1 MLNSQLIMKTFILII
16 FKIIFFYSNVI
27 SAEVKVTG
35 LYAESGPVSEIA
47 EAIAEAKRVVVET
60 INADGI
66 GIVGRGLIT
75 IDKVDTACDPVK
87 AKTNLRDYLKKNN
100 PEILLGPTCSS
111 SALKVIEDI
120 TIPKKILT
128 MSSSASYPLLS
139 SIEDNDLFFRTIP
152 SDIQQSTSIA
162 NYLISKNIRQIIL
175 LYGDDSYNSTLAQNF
190 LKVFTEEGGLV
201 LFNTLLTDKTV
212 INQSFINTFVDIAIA
227 NDQPGL
233 VMFLHGN
240 QRTVNLLEQFT
251 NTVLSRLQ
259 ELQTSNIFKHQYG
272 SDSMLTNEV
281 KDLIYS
287 YIPIQL
293 NERTTI
299 IAQATSQSSE
309 EFQSYAN
316 IMLNAGVD
324 PNSPYSAISFDTMML
339 AALALQH
346 QAHNNYSKD
355 DLSKSLVS
363 VANPPGIAVGPGS
376 WEAARALLL
385 RGIEINYE
393 GVSGSLDFDING
405 DVEGLYSLN
414 QVTEDNLWSVE
425 PLEKLHPFEPRIII
439 D

>member
-1 MLNSQLIMKTFILII
+1 MKIFTIIIL
-16 FKIIFFYSNVI
+16 KIIFFYSTFV
-27 SAEVKVTG
+27 SAEVKIAA

-47 EAIAEAKRVVVET
+47 EAIAEAKRVAVET

-66 GIVGRGLIT
+66 GIVGRGLIS
-75 IDKVDTACDPVK
+75 IDSIDTGCDPS
-87 AKTNLRDYLKKNN
+87 KTEDSLNAYLKNN
-100 PEILLGPTCSS
+100 DPEILLGPTCST
-111 SALKVIEDI
+111 SAVKVIEQA
-120 TIPKKILT
+120 TIPDNILT
-128 MSSSASYPLLS
+128 ISSSASYPLLS
-139 SIEDNDLFFRTIP
+139 TIEDNDLFFRTIP

-162 NYLISKNIRQIIL
+162 NYLLSKNIREIIL
-175 LYGDDSYNSTLAQNF
+175 LYGDDNYNSTLAQNF
-190 LKVFTEEGGLV
+190 LKVYTEQEGIV
-201 LFNTLLTDKTV
+201 LFNTLLTDKTL
-212 INQSFINTFVDIAIA
+212 INQNFINTFVDIAID
-227 NDQPGL
+227 NNQPGL

-240 QRTVNLLEQFT
+240 ERTVNLLEQFT

-259 ELQTSNIFKHQYG
+259 ELETSGIFKHHYG

-293 NERTTI
+293 NKNTTI
-299 IAQATSQSSE
+299 VAQATSQSSE
-309 EFQSYAN
+309 EFQTYAN
-316 IMLNAGVD
+316 IMLNAGVN

-346 QAHNNYSKD
+346 QTHNNISKE

-363 VANPPGIAVGPGS
+363 VANPPGIKMGPGS

-385 RGIEINYE
+385 RGVEINYE

-405 DVEGLYSLN
+405 DVEGMYSLN

-425 PLEKLHPFEPRIII
+425 RLEKLHPFEPRIII

>member
-1 MLNSQLIMKTFILII
+1 MKIFTIIIL
-16 FKIIFFYSNVI
+16 KIIFFYSTFVN
-27 SAEVKVTG
+27 AEVKIAA

-47 EAIAEAKRVVVET
+47 EAIAEAKRVAVET

-66 GIVGRGLIT
+66 GIVGRGLISIDT
-75 IDKVDTACDPVK
+75 IDTGCDPS
-87 AKTNLRDYLKKNN
+87 KTEDSLNAYLKNN
-100 PEILLGPTCSS
+100 DPEILLGPTCST
-111 SALKVIEDI
+111 SAVKVIEQA
-120 TIPKKILT
+120 TIPDNILT
-128 MSSSASYPLLS
+128 ISSSASYPLLS
-139 SIEDNDLFFRTIP
+139 TIEDNDLFFRTIP

-162 NYLISKNIRQIIL
+162 NYLLSKNIREIIL
-175 LYGDDSYNSTLAQNF
+175 LYGDDNYNSTLAQNF
-190 LKVFTEEGGLV
+190 LKVFTEQEGIV
-201 LFNTLLTDKTV
+201 LFNTLLTDKTL
-212 INQSFINTFVDIAIA
+212 INQNFINTFVDIAID
-227 NDQPGL
+227 NNQPGL

-240 QRTVNLLEQFT
+240 ERTVNLLEQFV
-251 NTVLSRLQ
+251 NTVLTRLQ
-259 ELQTSNIFKHQYG
+259 ELETSGIFKHHYG

-293 NERTTI
+293 NKNTTI
-299 IAQATSQSSE
+299 VAQATSQSSE
-309 EFQSYAN
+309 EFQTYAN

-339 AALALQH
+339 AALTIQH
-346 QAHNNYSKD
+346 QAHNNIAKE

-363 VANPPGIAVGPGS
+363 VANPPGIKMGPGS

-385 RGIEINYE
+385 RGVEINYE

-405 DVEGLYSLN
+405 DVEGMYSLN

-425 PLEKLHPFEPRIII
+425 RLEKLHPFEPRIII

>member
-1 MLNSQLIMKTFILII
+1 MKIFTII
-16 FKIIFFYSNVI
+16 IIKIIFFYSTFL
-27 SAEVKVTG
+27 SAEVKIAA

-47 EAIAEAKRVVVET
+47 EAIAEAKRVAVET

-66 GIVGRGLIT
+66 GIVGRGLISIDT
-75 IDKVDTACDPVK
+75 IDTGCDPT
-87 AKTNLRDYLKKNN
+87 KTEDSLNAYLKNN
-100 PEILLGPTCSS
+100 DPEILLGPTCST
-111 SALKVIEDI
+111 SAVKVIEQA
-120 TIPKKILT
+120 TIPDNILT
-128 MSSSASYPLLS
+128 ISSSASYPLLS
-139 SIEDNDLFFRTIP
+139 TIEDNDLFFRTIP

-162 NYLISKNIRQIIL
+162 NYLLSKNIREIIL
-175 LYGDDSYNSTLAQNF
+175 LYGDDNYNSTLAQNF
-190 LKVFTEEGGLV
+190 LKVFTEQEGIV
-201 LFNTLLTDKTV
+201 LFNTLLTDKTL
-212 INQSFINTFVDIAIA
+212 INQNFINTFVDIAID
-227 NDQPGL
+227 NNQPGL

-240 QRTVNLLEQFT
+240 ERTVNLLEQFV
-251 NTVLSRLQ
+251 NTVLTRLQ
-259 ELQTSNIFKHQYG
+259 ELETSGIFKHHYG

-293 NERTTI
+293 NKNTTI
-299 IAQATSQSSE
+299 VAQATSQSSE
-309 EFQSYAN
+309 EFQTYAN

-346 QAHNNYSKD
+346 QTHNNISKE

-363 VANPPGIAVGPGS
+363 VANPPGIKMGPGS

-385 RGIEINYE
+385 RGVEINYE

-405 DVEGLYSLN
+405 DVEGMYSLN
-414 QVTEDNLWSVE
+414 QVTDDNLWSVE
-425 PLEKLHPFEPRIII
+425 RLEKLHPFEPRIII

>member
-1 MLNSQLIMKTFILII
+1 MKIFTIII
-16 FKIIFFYSNVI
+16 FKIIIFYSTFV
-27 SAEVKVTG
+27 SAEVKIAA

-47 EAIAEAKRVVVET
+47 EAIAEAKRVAVET

-66 GIVGRGLIT
+66 GIVGRGLISVDS
-75 IDKVDTACDPVK
+75 IDTGCDPI
-87 AKTNLRDYLKKNN
+87 KTEDSLNTYLKNN
-100 PEILLGPTCSS
+100 DPEILLGPTCST
-111 SALKVIEDI
+111 SAVKVIEQA
-120 TIPKKILT
+120 TIPDNILT
-128 MSSSASYPLLS
+128 ISSSASYPLLS
-139 SIEDNDLFFRTIP
+139 TIEDNDLFFRTIP

-162 NYLISKNIRQIIL
+162 NYLLSKNIREIIL
-175 LYGDDSYNSTLAQNF
+175 LYGDDNYNSTLAQNF
-190 LKVFTEEGGLV
+190 LKVFTEQEGIV
-201 LFNTLLTDKTV
+201 LFNTLLTDKTL
-212 INQSFINTFVDIAIA
+212 INQNFINTFVDIAID
-227 NDQPGL
+227 NNQPGL

-240 QRTVNLLEQFT
+240 ERTVNLLEQFV
-251 NTVLSRLQ
+251 NTVLTRLQ
-259 ELQTSNIFKHQYG
+259 ELETSGIFKHHYG

-293 NERTTI
+293 NENTTI
-299 IAQATSQSSE
+299 VAQATSQSSE
-309 EFQSYAN
+309 EFQTYAN

-339 AALALQH
+339 AALTIQH
-346 QAHNNYSKD
+346 QAHNNIAKE

-363 VANPPGIAVGPGS
+363 VANPPGIKMGPGS

-385 RGIEINYE
+385 RGVEINYE

-405 DVEGLYSLN
+405 DVEGMYSLN

-425 PLEKLHPFEPRIII
+425 RLEKLHPFEPRIII

>member
-1 MLNSQLIMKTFILII
+1 MKIFTIIIL
-16 FKIIFFYSNVI
+16 KIIFFYSTFV
-27 SAEVKVTG
+27 SAEVKIAA

-47 EAIAEAKRVVVET
+47 EAIAEAKRVAVET

-66 GIVGRGLIT
+66 GVVGRGLISIDT
-75 IDKVDTACDPVK
+75 IDTGCDPT
-87 AKTNLRDYLKKNN
+87 KTEESLNAYLKNN
-100 PEILLGPTCSS
+100 DPEILLGPTCST
-111 SALKVIEDI
+111 SAVKVIEQA
-120 TIPKKILT
+120 TIPDNILT
-128 MSSSASYPLLS
+128 ISSSASYPLLS
-139 SIEDNDLFFRTIP
+139 TIEDNDLFFRTIP

-162 NYLISKNIRQIIL
+162 NYLLSKNIREIIL
-175 LYGDDSYNSTLAQNF
+175 LYGDDNYNSTLAQNF
-190 LKVFTEEGGLV
+190 LKVYTEQEGIV
-201 LFNTLLTDKTV
+201 LFNTLLTDKTL
-212 INQSFINTFVDIAIA
+212 INQNFINTFVDIAID
-227 NDQPGL
+227 NNQPGL

-240 QRTVNLLEQFT
+240 ERTVNLLEQFV
-251 NTVLSRLQ
+251 NTVLTRLQ
-259 ELQTSNIFKHQYG
+259 ELETSGIFKHHYG

-293 NERTTI
+293 NKNTTI
-299 IAQATSQSSE
+299 VAQATSQSSE
-309 EFQSYAN
+309 EFQTYAN

-346 QAHNNYSKD
+346 QTHNNISKE

-363 VANPPGIAVGPGS
+363 VANPPGIKMGPGS

-385 RGIEINYE
+385 RGVEINYE

-405 DVEGLYSLN
+405 DVEGMYSLN

-425 PLEKLHPFEPRIII
+425 RLEKLHPFEPRIII

>member
-1 MLNSQLIMKTFILII
+1 MKIFTIIIL
-16 FKIIFFYSNVI
+16 KIIFFYSTFV
-27 SAEVKVTG
+27 SAEVKIAA

-47 EAIAEAKRVVVET
+47 EAIAEAKRVAVET

-66 GIVGRGLIT
+66 GIVGRGLISIDT
-75 IDKVDTACDPVK
+75 IDTGCDPT
-87 AKTNLRDYLKKNN
+87 KTEDSLNAYLKNN
-100 PEILLGPTCSS
+100 DPEILLGPTCST
-111 SALKVIEDI
+111 SAVKVIQQA
-120 TIPKKILT
+120 TIPDNILT
-128 MSSSASYPLLS
+128 ISSSASYPLLS
-139 SIEDNDLFFRTIP
+139 TIEDNDLFFRTIP

-162 NYLISKNIRQIIL
+162 NYLLSKNIREIIL
-175 LYGDDSYNSTLAQNF
+175 LYGDDNYNSTLAQNF
-190 LKVFTEEGGLV
+190 LKVFTEQEGIV
-201 LFNTLLTDKTV
+201 LFNTLLTDKTL
-212 INQSFINTFVDIAIA
+212 INQQFINTFVDIAID
-227 NDQPGL
+227 NNQPGL

-240 QRTVNLLEQFT
+240 ERTVNLLEQFV
-251 NTVLSRLQ
+251 NTVLTRLQ
-259 ELQTSNIFKHQYG
+259 ELETSGIFKHHYG

-293 NERTTI
+293 NKNTTI
-299 IAQATSQSSE
+299 VAQATSQSSE
-309 EFQSYAN
+309 EFQTYAN

-346 QAHNNYSKD
+346 QVHNNISKE

-363 VANPPGIAVGPGS
+363 VANPPGIKMGPGS

-385 RGIEINYE
+385 RGVEINYE

-405 DVEGLYSLN
+405 DVEGMYSLN

-425 PLEKLHPFEPRIII
+425 RLEKLHPFEPRIIL

>member
-1 MLNSQLIMKTFILII
+1 MKIFTIIIL
-16 FKIIFFYSNVI
+16 KIIFFYSTFV
-27 SAEVKVTG
+27 SAEVKIAA

-47 EAIAEAKRVVVET
+47 EAIAEAKRVAVEK

-66 GIVGRGLIT
+66 GIVGRGLISIDT
-75 IDKVDTACDPVK
+75 IDTGCDST
-87 AKTNLRDYLKKNN
+87 KTEDSLNAYLKNN
-100 PEILLGPTCSS
+100 DPEILLGPTCST
-111 SALKVIEDI
+111 SAVKVIQQA
-120 TIPKKILT
+120 TIPDNILT
-128 MSSSASYPLLS
+128 ISSSASYPLLS
-139 SIEDNDLFFRTIP
+139 TIEDNDLFFRTIP

-162 NYLISKNIRQIIL
+162 NYLLSKNIREIIL
-175 LYGDDSYNSTLAQNF
+175 LYGDDNYNSTLAQNF
-190 LKVFTEEGGLV
+190 LKVFTEQEGIV
-201 LFNTLLTDKTV
+201 LFNTLLTDKTL
-212 INQSFINTFVDIAIA
+212 INQQFINTFVDIAID
-227 NDQPGL
+227 NNQPGL

-240 QRTVNLLEQFT
+240 ERTVNLLEQFV
-251 NTVLSRLQ
+251 NTVLTRLQ
-259 ELQTSNIFKHQYG
+259 ELETSGIFKHHYG

-293 NERTTI
+293 NKNTTI
-299 IAQATSQSSE
+299 VAQATSQSSE
-309 EFQSYAN
+309 EFQTYAN

-339 AALALQH
+339 SALALQH
-346 QAHNNYSKD
+346 QAHNNISKE

-363 VANPPGIAVGPGS
+363 VANPPGIKMGPGS

-385 RGIEINYE
+385 RGVEINYE

-405 DVEGLYSLN
+405 DVEGMYSLN

-425 PLEKLHPFEPRIII
+425 RLEKLHPFEPRIII

>member
-1 MLNSQLIMKTFILII
+1 MKIFTIIIL
-16 FKIIFFYSNVI
+16 KIIFFYSTFV
-27 SAEVKVTG
+27 SAEVKIAA

-47 EAIAEAKRVVVET
+47 EAIAEAKRVAVET

-66 GIVGRGLIT
+66 GIVGRGLISIDT
-75 IDKVDTACDPVK
+75 IDTGCDPT
-87 AKTNLRDYLKKNN
+87 KTEESLNAYLKNN
-100 PEILLGPTCSS
+100 DPEILLGPTCST
-111 SALKVIEDI
+111 SAVKVIEQA
-120 TIPKKILT
+120 TIPDNILT
-128 MSSSASYPLLS
+128 ISSSASYPLLS
-139 SIEDNDLFFRTIP
+139 TIEDNDLFFRTIP

-162 NYLISKNIRQIIL
+162 NYLLSKNIREIIL
-175 LYGDDSYNSTLAQNF
+175 LYGDDNYNSTLAQNF
-190 LKVFTEEGGLV
+190 LKVYTEQEGIV
-201 LFNTLLTDKTV
+201 LFNTLLTDKTL
-212 INQSFINTFVDIAIA
+212 INQNFINTFVDIAID
-227 NDQPGL
+227 NNQPGL

-240 QRTVNLLEQFT
+240 ERTVNLLEQFT

-259 ELQTSNIFKHQYG
+259 ELETSGIFKHHYG

-293 NERTTI
+293 NKNTTI
-299 IAQATSQSSE
+299 VAQATSQSSE
-309 EFQSYAN
+309 EFQTYAN
-316 IMLNAGVD
+316 IMLNAGVN

-346 QAHNNYSKD
+346 QTHNNISKE

-363 VANPPGIAVGPGS
+363 VANPPGIKMGPGS

-385 RGIEINYE
+385 RGVEINYE

-405 DVEGLYSLN
+405 DVEGMYSLN

-425 PLEKLHPFEPRIII
+425 RLEKLHPFEPRIII

>member
-1 MLNSQLIMKTFILII
+1 MKIFTIIIL
-16 FKIIFFYSNVI
+16 KIIFFYSTFV
-27 SAEVKVTG
+27 SAEVKIAA

-47 EAIAEAKRVVVET
+47 EAIAEAKRVAVET

-66 GIVGRGLIT
+66 GIVGRGLISIDT
-75 IDKVDTACDPVK
+75 IDTGCDPT
-87 AKTNLRDYLKKNN
+87 KTEDSLNAYLKNN
-100 PEILLGPTCSS
+100 DPEILLGPTCST
-111 SALKVIEDI
+111 SAVKVIEQA
-120 TIPKKILT
+120 TIPDNILT
-128 MSSSASYPLLS
+128 ISSSASYPLLS
-139 SIEDNDLFFRTIP
+139 TIEDNDLFFRTIP

-162 NYLISKNIRQIIL
+162 NYLLSKNIREIIL
-175 LYGDDSYNSTLAQNF
+175 LYGDDNYNSTLAQNF
-190 LKVFTEEGGLV
+190 LKVFTEQEGIV
-201 LFNTLLTDKTV
+201 LFNTLLTDKTL
-212 INQSFINTFVDIAIA
+212 INQNFINTFVDIAID
-227 NDQPGL
+227 NNQPGL

-240 QRTVNLLEQFT
+240 ERTVNLLEQFV
-251 NTVLSRLQ
+251 NTVLTRLQ
-259 ELQTSNIFKHQYG
+259 ELETSGIFKHHYG

-293 NERTTI
+293 NKNTTI
-299 IAQATSQSSE
+299 VAQATSQSSE
-309 EFQSYAN
+309 EFQTYAN

-346 QAHNNYSKD
+346 QTHNNISKE

-363 VANPPGIAVGPGS
+363 VANPPGIKMGPGS

-385 RGIEINYE
+385 RGVEINYE

-405 DVEGLYSLN
+405 DVEGMYSLN
-414 QVTEDNLWSVE
+414 QVTDDNLWSVE
-425 PLEKLHPFEPRIII
+425 RLEKLHPFEPRIII

>member
-1 MLNSQLIMKTFILII
+1 MKIFTIIIL
-16 FKIIFFYSNVI
+16 KIIFFYSTFV
-27 SAEVKVTG
+27 SAEVKIAA

-47 EAIAEAKRVVVET
+47 EAIAEAKRVAVET

-66 GIVGRGLIT
+66 GIVGRGLISIDT
-75 IDKVDTACDPVK
+75 IDTGCDPT
-87 AKTNLRDYLKKNN
+87 KTEDSLNAYLKNN
-100 PEILLGPTCSS
+100 DPEILLGPTCST
-111 SALKVIEDI
+111 SAVKVIEQA
-120 TIPKKILT
+120 TIPDNILT
-128 MSSSASYPLLS
+128 ISSSASYPLLS
-139 SIEDNDLFFRTIP
+139 TIEDNDLFFRTIP

-162 NYLISKNIRQIIL
+162 NYLLSKNIREIIL
-175 LYGDDSYNSTLAQNF
+175 LYGDDNYNSTLAQNF
-190 LKVFTEEGGLV
+190 LKVFTEQEGIV
-201 LFNTLLTDKTV
+201 LFNTLLTDKTL
-212 INQSFINTFVDIAIA
+212 INQNFINTFVDIAID
-227 NDQPGL
+227 NNQPGL

-240 QRTVNLLEQFT
+240 ERTVNLLEQFV
-251 NTVLSRLQ
+251 NTVLTRLQ
-259 ELQTSNIFKHQYG
+259 ELETSGIFKHHYG

-293 NERTTI
+293 NKNTTI
-299 IAQATSQSSE
+299 VAQATSQSSE
-309 EFQSYAN
+309 EFQTYAN

-346 QAHNNYSKD
+346 QTHNNISKE

-363 VANPPGIAVGPGS
+363 VANPPGIKMGPGS

-385 RGIEINYE
+385 RGVEINYE

-405 DVEGLYSLN
+405 DVEGMYSLN

-425 PLEKLHPFEPRIII
+425 RLEKLHPFEPRIII

>member
-1 MLNSQLIMKTFILII
+1 MKIFTIII
-16 FKIIFFYSNVI
+16 FKIIIFYSTFV
-27 SAEVKVTG
+27 SAEVKIAA

-47 EAIAEAKRVVVET
+47 EAIAEAKRVAVET

-66 GIVGRGLIT
+66 GIVGRGLISIDT
-75 IDKVDTACDPVK
+75 IDTGCDPT
-87 AKTNLRDYLKKNN
+87 KTEDSLNAYLKNN
-100 PEILLGPTCSS
+100 DPEILLGPTCST
-111 SALKVIEDI
+111 SAVKVIEQA
-120 TIPKKILT
+120 TIPDNILT
-128 MSSSASYPLLS
+128 ISSSASYPLLS
-139 SIEDNDLFFRTIP
+139 TIEDNDLFFRTIP

-162 NYLISKNIRQIIL
+162 NYLLSKNIREIIL
-175 LYGDDSYNSTLAQNF
+175 LYGDDNYNSTLAQNF
-190 LKVFTEEGGLV
+190 LKVFTEQEGIV
-201 LFNTLLTDKTV
+201 LFNTLLTDKTL
-212 INQSFINTFVDIAIA
+212 INQNFINTFVDIAID
-227 NDQPGL
+227 NNQPGL

-240 QRTVNLLEQFT
+240 ERTVNLLEQFV
-251 NTVLSRLQ
+251 NTVLTRLQ
-259 ELQTSNIFKHQYG
+259 ELETSGIFKHHYG

-293 NERTTI
+293 NKNTTI
-299 IAQATSQSSE
+299 VAQATSQSSE
-309 EFQSYAN
+309 EFQTYAN

-346 QAHNNYSKD
+346 QTHNNISKE

-363 VANPPGIAVGPGS
+363 VANPPGIKMGPGS

-385 RGIEINYE
+385 RGVEINYE

-405 DVEGLYSLN
+405 DVEGMYSLN
-414 QVTEDNLWSVE
+414 QVTEDNLWAVE
-425 PLEKLHPFEPRIII
+425 RLEKLHPFEPRIII

>member
-1 MLNSQLIMKTFILII
+1 MKIFTIIIL
-16 FKIIFFYSNVI
+16 KIIFFYSTFVN
-27 SAEVKVTG
+27 AEVKIAA

-47 EAIAEAKRVVVET
+47 EAIAEAKRVAVET

-66 GIVGRGLIT
+66 GIVGRGLISIDT
-75 IDKVDTACDPVK
+75 IDTGCDPT
-87 AKTNLRDYLKKNN
+87 KTEDSLNAYLKNN
-100 PEILLGPTCSS
+100 DPEILLGPTCST
-111 SALKVIEDI
+111 SAVKVIEEATLPDN
-120 TIPKKILT
+120 ILT
-128 MSSSASYPLLS
+128 ISSSASYPLLS
-139 SIEDNDLFFRTIP
+139 TIEDNDLFFRTIP

-162 NYLISKNIRQIIL
+162 NYLLSKNIREIIL
-175 LYGDDSYNSTLAQNF
+175 LYGDDNYNSTLAQNF
-190 LKVFTEEGGLV
+190 LKVFTEQEGIV
-201 LFNTLLTDKTV
+201 LFNTLLTDKTL
-212 INQSFINTFVDIAIA
+212 INQNFINTFVDIAID
-227 NDQPGL
+227 NNQPGL

-240 QRTVNLLEQFT
+240 ERTVNLLEQFV
-251 NTVLSRLQ
+251 NTVLTRLQ
-259 ELQTSNIFKHQYG
+259 ELETSGIFKHHYG

-293 NERTTI
+293 NKNTTI
-299 IAQATSQSSE
+299 VAQATSQSSE
-309 EFQSYAN
+309 EFQTYAN

-346 QAHNNYSKD
+346 QVHNNISKE

-363 VANPPGIAVGPGS
+363 VANPPGIKMGPGS

-385 RGIEINYE
+385 RGVEINYE

-405 DVEGLYSLN
+405 DVEGMYSLN
-414 QVTEDNLWSVE
+414 QVMEDNLWSVE
-425 PLEKLHPFEPRIII
+425 RLEKLHPFEPRIII

>member
-1 MLNSQLIMKTFILII
+1 MKIFTIIIL
-16 FKIIFFYSNVI
+16 KIIFCYSTFV
-27 SAEVKVTG
+27 SAEVKIAA

-47 EAIAEAKRVVVET
+47 EAIAEAKRVAVET

-66 GIVGRGLIT
+66 GIVGRGLIS
-75 IDKVDTACDPVK
+75 IDSIDTGCDPT
-87 AKTNLRDYLKKNN
+87 KTEDSLNAYLKNN
-100 PEILLGPTCSS
+100 DPEILLGPTCST
-111 SALKVIEDI
+111 SAVKVIERA
-120 TIPKKILT
+120 TIPDNILT
-128 MSSSASYPLLS
+128 ISSSASYPLLS
-139 SIEDNDLFFRTIP
+139 TIEDNDLFFRTIP

-162 NYLISKNIRQIIL
+162 NYLLSKNIREIIL
-175 LYGDDSYNSTLAQNF
+175 LYGDDNYNSTLAQNF
-190 LKVFTEEGGLV
+190 LKVYTEQEGIV
-201 LFNTLLTDKTV
+201 LFNTLLTDKTL
-212 INQSFINTFVDIAIA
+212 INQNFINTFVDIAIE

-240 QRTVNLLEQFT
+240 ERTVNLLEQFV
-251 NTVLSRLQ
+251 NTVLTRLQ
-259 ELQTSNIFKHQYG
+259 ELETSGIFKHHYG

-293 NERTTI
+293 NENTTI
-299 IAQATSQSSE
+299 VAQATSQSSE
-309 EFQSYAN
+309 EFQTYAN

-339 AALALQH
+339 AALTLQH
-346 QAHNNYSKD
+346 QAHNNIAKE

-363 VANPPGIAVGPGS
+363 VANPPGIKMGPGS

-385 RGIEINYE
+385 RGVEINYE

-405 DVEGLYSLN
+405 DVEGMYSLN

-425 PLEKLHPFEPRIII
+425 RLEKLHPFEPRIII

>member
-1 MLNSQLIMKTFILII
+1 MKIFTIIIL
-16 FKIIFFYSNVI
+16 KIIFFYSTFV
-27 SAEVKVTG
+27 SAEVKIAA

-47 EAIAEAKRVVVET
+47 EAIAEAKRVAVET

-66 GIVGRGLIT
+66 GIVGRGLISIDT
-75 IDKVDTACDPVK
+75 IDTGCDPT
-87 AKTNLRDYLKKNN
+87 KTEDSLNAYLKNN
-100 PEILLGPTCSS
+100 DPEILLGPTCST
-111 SALKVIEDI
+111 SAVKVIEQA
-120 TIPKKILT
+120 TIPDNILT
-128 MSSSASYPLLS
+128 ISSSASYPLLS
-139 SIEDNDLFFRTIP
+139 TIEDNDLFFRTIP

-162 NYLISKNIRQIIL
+162 NYLLSKNIREIIL
-175 LYGDDSYNSTLAQNF
+175 LYGDDNYNSTLAQNF
-190 LKVFTEEGGLV
+190 LKVFTEQEGIV
-201 LFNTLLTDKTV
+201 LFNTLLTDKTL
-212 INQSFINTFVDIAIA
+212 INQNFINTFVDIAID
-227 NDQPGL
+227 NNQPGL

-240 QRTVNLLEQFT
+240 ERTVNLLEQFV
-251 NTVLSRLQ
+251 NTVLTRLQ
-259 ELQTSNIFKHQYG
+259 ELETSGIFKHHYG

-293 NERTTI
+293 NKNTTI
-299 IAQATSQSSE
+299 VAQATSQSSE
-309 EFQSYAN
+309 EFQTYAN

-346 QAHNNYSKD
+346 QTHNNIAKE

-363 VANPPGIAVGPGS
+363 VANPPGIKMGPGS

-385 RGIEINYE
+385 RGVEINYE

-405 DVEGLYSLN
+405 DVEGMYSLN

-425 PLEKLHPFEPRIII
+425 RLEKLHPFEPRIII

>member
-1 MLNSQLIMKTFILII
+1 MKIFTII
-16 FKIIFFYSNVI
+16 TLKIIFFYSTFV
-27 SAEVKVTG
+27 SAEVKIAA

-47 EAIAEAKRVVVET
+47 EAIAEAKRVAVET

-66 GIVGRGLIT
+66 GIVGRGLISIDT
-75 IDKVDTACDPVK
+75 IDTGCDP
-87 AKTNLRDYLKKNN
+87 AKTEDSLNAYLKNN
-100 PEILLGPTCSS
+100 DPEILLGPTCST
-111 SALKVIEDI
+111 SAVKVIEQA
-120 TIPKKILT
+120 TIPDNILT
-128 MSSSASYPLLS
+128 ISSSASYPLLS
-139 SIEDNDLFFRTIP
+139 TIEDNDLFFRTIP

-162 NYLISKNIRQIIL
+162 NYLLSKNIREIIL
-175 LYGDDSYNSTLAQNF
+175 LYGDDNYNSTLAQNF
-190 LKVFTEEGGLV
+190 LKVYTEQEGIV
-201 LFNTLLTDKTV
+201 LFNTLLTDKTL
-212 INQSFINTFVDIAIA
+212 INQNFINTFVDIAID
-227 NDQPGL
+227 NNQPGL

-240 QRTVNLLEQFT
+240 ERTVNLLEQFV
-251 NTVLSRLQ
+251 NTVLTRLQ
-259 ELQTSNIFKHQYG
+259 ELETSGIFKHHYG

-293 NERTTI
+293 NKNTTI
-299 IAQATSQSSE
+299 VAQATSQSSE
-309 EFQSYAN
+309 EFQTYAN

-346 QAHNNYSKD
+346 QAQNNIAKE

-363 VANPPGIAVGPGS
+363 VANPPGIKMGPGS

-385 RGIEINYE
+385 RGVEINYE

-405 DVEGLYSLN
+405 DVEGMYSLN
-414 QVTEDNLWSVE
+414 QVTDDNLWSVE
-425 PLEKLHPFEPRIII
+425 RLEKLHPFEPRIII

>member
-1 MLNSQLIMKTFILII
+1 MKFFTIIIL
-16 FKIIFFYSNVI
+16 KIIFFYSTFVN
-27 SAEVKVTG
+27 AEVKIAA

-47 EAIAEAKRVVVET
+47 EAIAEAKRVAVET

-66 GIVGRGLIT
+66 GIVGRGLISIDT
-75 IDKVDTACDPVK
+75 IDTGCDPT
-87 AKTNLRDYLKKNN
+87 KTEDSLNAYLKNN
-100 PEILLGPTCSS
+100 DPEILLGPTCST
-111 SALKVIEDI
+111 SAVKVIEQA
-120 TIPKKILT
+120 TIPDNILT
-128 MSSSASYPLLS
+128 ISSSASYPLLS
-139 SIEDNDLFFRTIP
+139 TIEDNDLFFRTIP

-162 NYLISKNIRQIIL
+162 NYLLSKNIREIIL
-175 LYGDDSYNSTLAQNF
+175 LYGDDNYNSTLAQNF
-190 LKVFTEEGGLV
+190 LKVFTEQEGIV
-201 LFNTLLTDKTV
+201 LFNTLLTDKTL
-212 INQSFINTFVDIAIA
+212 INQNFINTFVDIAID
-227 NDQPGL
+227 NNQPGL

-240 QRTVNLLEQFT
+240 ERTVNLLEQFV
-251 NTVLSRLQ
+251 NTVLTRLQ
-259 ELQTSNIFKHQYG
+259 ELETSGIFKHHYG

-293 NERTTI
+293 NKNTTI
-299 IAQATSQSSE
+299 VAQATSQSSE
-309 EFQSYAN
+309 EFQTYAN

-346 QAHNNYSKD
+346 QTHNNISKE

-363 VANPPGIAVGPGS
+363 VANPPGIKMGPGS

-385 RGIEINYE
+385 RGVEINYE

-405 DVEGLYSLN
+405 DVEGMYSLN

-425 PLEKLHPFEPRIII
+425 RLEKLHPFEPRIII

>member
-1 MLNSQLIMKTFILII
+1 MKFFTIIIL
-16 FKIIFFYSNVI
+16 KIIFFYSTFVN
-27 SAEVKVTG
+27 AEVKIAA

-47 EAIAEAKRVVVET
+47 EAIAEAKRVAVET

-66 GIVGRGLIT
+66 GIVGRGLISIDT
-75 IDKVDTACDPVK
+75 IDTGCDP
-87 AKTNLRDYLKKNN
+87 AKTEDSLNAYLKNN
-100 PEILLGPTCSS
+100 DPEILLGPTCST
-111 SALKVIEDI
+111 SAVKVIEQA
-120 TIPKKILT
+120 TIPDNILT
-128 MSSSASYPLLS
+128 ISSSASYPLLS
-139 SIEDNDLFFRTIP
+139 TIEDNDLFFRTIP

-162 NYLISKNIRQIIL
+162 NYLLSKNIREIIL
-175 LYGDDSYNSTLAQNF
+175 LYGDDNYNSTLAQNF
-190 LKVFTEEGGLV
+190 LKVFTEQEGIV
-201 LFNTLLTDKTV
+201 LFNTLLTDKTL
-212 INQSFINTFVDIAIA
+212 INQNFINTFVDIAID
-227 NDQPGL
+227 NNQPGL

-240 QRTVNLLEQFT
+240 ERTVNLLEQFV
-251 NTVLSRLQ
+251 NTVLTRLQ
-259 ELQTSNIFKHQYG
+259 ELETSGIFKHHYG

-293 NERTTI
+293 NKNTTI
-299 IAQATSQSSE
+299 VAQATSQSSE
-309 EFQSYAN
+309 EFQTYAN

-346 QAHNNYSKD
+346 QTHNNISKE

-363 VANPPGIAVGPGS
+363 VANPPGIKMGPGS

-385 RGIEINYE
+385 RGVEINYE

-405 DVEGLYSLN
+405 DVEGMYSLN

-425 PLEKLHPFEPRIII
+425 RLEKLHPFEPRIII

>member
-1 MLNSQLIMKTFILII
+1 MKIFTII
-16 FKIIFFYSNVI
+16 IIKIIFFYSTFL
-27 SAEVKVTG
+27 SAEVKIAA

-47 EAIAEAKRVVVET
+47 EAIAEAKRVAVET

-66 GIVGRGLIT
+66 GIVGRGLISIDT
-75 IDKVDTACDPVK
+75 IDTGCDPT
-87 AKTNLRDYLKKNN
+87 KTEDSLNAYLKNN
-100 PEILLGPTCSS
+100 DPEILLGPTCST
-111 SALKVIEDI
+111 SAVKVIEQA
-120 TIPKKILT
+120 TIPDNILT
-128 MSSSASYPLLS
+128 ISSSASYPLLS
-139 SIEDNDLFFRTIP
+139 TIEDNDLFFRTIP

-162 NYLISKNIRQIIL
+162 NYLLSKNIREIIL
-175 LYGDDSYNSTLAQNF
+175 LYGDDNYNSTLAQNF
-190 LKVFTEEGGLV
+190 LKVYTEQEGIV
-201 LFNTLLTDKTV
+201 LFNTLLTDKTL
-212 INQSFINTFVDIAIA
+212 INQNFINTFVDIAID
-227 NDQPGL
+227 NNQPGL

-240 QRTVNLLEQFT
+240 ERTVNLLEQFV
-251 NTVLSRLQ
+251 NTVLTRLQ
-259 ELQTSNIFKHQYG
+259 ELETSGIFKHHYG

-293 NERTTI
+293 NKNTTI
-299 IAQATSQSSE
+299 VAQATSQSSE
-309 EFQSYAN
+309 EFQTYAN

-346 QAHNNYSKD
+346 QTHNNISKE

-363 VANPPGIAVGPGS
+363 VANPPGIKMGPGS

-385 RGIEINYE
+385 RGVEINYE

-405 DVEGLYSLN
+405 DVEGMYSLN
-414 QVTEDNLWSVE
+414 QVTDDNLWSVE
-425 PLEKLHPFEPRIII
+425 RLEKLHPFEPRIII